1 MKKAFLIITLFS
13 SIIIYSQDTPGNLQF
28 NRVVNFSEIV
38 NVISSSNS
46 PRPTENRFSSLTPIT
61 IPDGKVL
68 KITSLTVA
76 NYYEL
81 DSSGIKQLSECNEC
95 AASIGGVTA
104 FTHQTSGY
112 TTNNKLFPLWFNSGE
127 KEFLVFNPNGGRVIV
142 SFTGIE
148 FNIVN

>member
-1 MKKAFLIITLFS
+1 MDFKKVISILTLS
-13 SIIIYSQDTPGNLQF
+13 LSLHILAQDTPGNLQF

-38 NVISSSNS
+38 TVNASSSS
-46 PRPTENRFSSLTPIT
+46 SGERRFSSINPIT
-61 IPDGKVL
+61 VPDGKVL

-81 DSSGIKQLSECNEC
+81 GTIKEIGECGEC
-95 AASIGGVTA
+95 AASIGGITA

-112 TTNNKLFPLWFNSGE
+112 TTNNKLFPLWLNSGE

>member
-1 MKKAFLIITLFS
+1 MKKAFIIITLFS

-38 NVISSSNS
+38 TVNASSSS
-46 PRPTENRFSSLTPIT
+46 SGERRFSSINPIT
-61 IPDGKVL
+61 VPDGKVL

-76 NYYEL
+76 DYYEL
-81 DSSGIKQLSECNEC
+81 GDIKQLDECNEC
-95 AASIGGVTA
+95 AASIGGVTV
-104 FTHQTSGY
+104 FTHKTSGY

-127 KEFLVFNPNGGRVIV
+127 KEFLVFNPDGGKVIV

>member
-1 MKKAFLIITLFS
+1 MNKAFLIITIFS

-28 NRVVNFSEIV
+28 NRVVNFSESIIV
-38 NVISSSNS
+38 RSTPNS
-46 PRPTENRFSSLTPIT
+46 TGETRYSSLTPIT
-61 IPDGKVL
+61 VPEGKVL

-76 NYYEL
+76 EFYENGETKEL
-81 DSSGIKQLSECNEC
+81 DECNKC

-104 FTHQTSGY
+104 FTHQTAGY
-112 TTNNKLFPLWFNSGE
+112 TTNNKLFPLWLNSGE

>member
-1 MKKAFLIITLFS
+1 MKKAFIIITLFS

-38 NVISSSNS
+38 TVRTTSNFTGE
-46 PRPTENRFSSLTPIT
+46 RRFSTISPIT
-61 IPDGKVL
+61 VPDGKVL

-76 NYYEL
+76 DYYVNGNIKEL
-81 DSSGIKQLSECNEC
+81 DECNVC

-104 FTHQTSGY
+104 FTHQTVGY

-127 KEFLVFNPNGGRVIV
+127 KEFLVFNPDGGTVIV

>member
-1 MKKAFLIITLFS
+1 MKKEFLIILFIG
-13 SIIIYSQDTPGNLQF
+13 IISFAQDTPGNLQF
-28 NRVVNFSEIV
+28 NRVVNFSETVTIYTG
-38 NVISSSNS
+38 SSSGGFPS
-46 PRPTENRFSSLTPIT
+46 ENKYTTITPIT
-61 IPDGKVL
+61 VPDGKVL

-76 NYYEL
+76 KYYEL
-81 DSSGIKQLSECNEC
+81 GTIKELNECGQC

-127 KEFLVFNPNGGRVIV
+127 KEFLVFNPNGGKVIV